1 MSMIQLF
8 SSNLLDLGASQD
20 KSAINNA
27 VCTPS
32 LANKRTVKY
41 LKQAANIWRRYTTV
55 ICDTGG

>member
-8 SSNLLDLGASQD
+8 SSNLLDVGVSQN
-20 KSAINNA
+20 KSASSNA

-32 LANKRTVKY
+32 LANNRTVKY
-41 LKQAANIWRRYTTV
+41 LKQAANIWRRITTV